1 MQTILLTGFE
11 PFGGE
16 QSNPSWLA
24 AQQLDGYQLDDEV
37 RIVSRQLSCVFEKS
51 QQELKT
57 AIDELKP
64 VLVLALGQA
73 GGRTELCFEKVAI
86 NFIDAR
92 IADNAGIQP
101 VGEPVVAEG
110 PTAYFTT
117 LPIKAMVNHLKQQG
131 IPAAV
136 SYTAGTYVCNTVFYA
151 LMHQLRHNPKVR
163 AGFLH
168 IPYAPEQAIGKAVAS
183 MPVDMVVNA
192 LKLCLPVALRTA
204 EDLQL
209 AAGTLD

>member
-16 QSNPSWLA
+16 QKNPSWLA
-24 AQQLDGYQLDDEV
+24 VQQLDGYQLDDEV
-37 RIVSRQLSCVFEKS
+37 QIVSRQLSCEFEKS

-57 AIDELKP
+57 AIDELTP
-64 VLVLALGQA
+64 VLVLAVGQA

-92 IADNAGIQP
+92 IADNAGQQP
-101 VGEPVVAEG
+101 VGTPVVTDG

-117 LPIKAMVNHLKQQG
+117 LPIKAMVNNLKQQG

-151 LMHQLRHNPKVR
+151 LMHQLKDKPKVR

-183 MPVDMVVNA
+183 MPVDMVVRA
-192 LKLCLPVALRTA
+192 LKLCLPVALQST
-204 EDLQL
+204 EDLQI

>member
-1 MQTILLTGFE
+1 MHTILLTGFE

-24 AQQLDGYQLDDEV
+24 VQQLDGYQLDDEV
-37 RIVSRQLSCVFEKS
+37 QIVSRQLSCVFEKS

-64 VLVLALGQA
+64 VLVLAVGQA
-73 GGRTELCFEKVAI
+73 GGRTELCFEKVAV

-92 IADNAGIQP
+92 IADNAGQQP
-101 VGEPVVAEG
+101 VGTPVVNDG

-117 LPIKAMVNHLKQQG
+117 LPIKAIVNSLKQQG

-151 LMHQLRHNPKVR
+151 LMHQLKDKPKVR

-183 MPVDMVVNA
+183 MPVDMVVRA
-192 LKLCLPVALRTA
+192 LKLCLPVALQST
-204 EDLQL
+204 EDLQI

>member
-24 AQQLDGYQLDDEV
+24 VQQLDGYQLDDEV
-37 RIVSRQLSCVFEKS
+37 QIVSRQLSCVFEKS
-51 QQELKT
+51 QIELQT
-57 AIDELKP
+57 AIVELKP
-64 VLVLALGQA
+64 VLVLAVGQA

-92 IADNAGIQP
+92 IADNAGTQP
-101 VGEPVVAEG
+101 LGEPVVAEG

-117 LPIKAMVNHLKQQG
+117 LPIKAIVNSLKQQG

-151 LMHQLRHNPKVR
+151 LMHQLKDKPKVR

-183 MPVDMVVNA
+183 MPVDMVVRA
-192 LKLCLPVALRTA
+192 LKLCLPVALRST
-204 EDLQL
+204 EDFQI

>member
-24 AQQLDGYQLDDEV
+24 VQQLDCYQLDDEV
-37 RIVSRQLSCVFEKS
+37 QIVSRQLSCVFEKS
-51 QQELKT
+51 QQELKA
-57 AIDELKP
+57 AIAELKP
-64 VLVLALGQA
+64 VLVLAVGQA

-92 IADNAGIQP
+92 IADNAGQQP
-101 VGEPVVAEG
+101 VGLPVVTEG

-151 LMHQLRHNPKVR
+151 LMHQLRDQPKVR

-168 IPYAPEQAIGKAVAS
+168 IPYAPEQAVGKAVAS
-183 MPVDMVVNA
+183 MPVDMVVRA
-192 LKLCLPVALRTA
+192 LKLCLPMALQSS
-204 EDLQL
+204 EDLQI

>member
-1 MQTILLTGFE
+1 MHSILLTGFE

-16 QSNPSWLA
+16 QTNPSWLA

-37 RIVSRQLSCVFEKS
+37 QIVSRQLSCEFEQS
-51 QQELKT
+51 QLELKT
-57 AIDELKP
+57 AIAELNP
-64 VLVLALGQA
+64 VLVLAIGQA

-92 IADNAGIQP
+92 IADNAGQQP
-101 VGEPVVAEG
+101 IDKTVVTEG
-110 PTAYFTT
+110 PAAYFTT
-117 LPIKAMVNHLKQQG
+117 LPVKAMVNSLKQDG

-151 LMHQLRHNPKVR
+151 LMHQLRDNPKVR

-183 MPVDMVVNA
+183 MPVDMVVRA
-192 LKLCLPVALRTA
+192 LKLCLPVALQSS
-204 EDLQL
+204 EDMQI

>member
-1 MQTILLTGFE
+1 MHSILLTGFE

-16 QSNPSWLA
+16 QTNPSWLA

-37 RIVSRQLSCVFEKS
+37 QIVSRQLSCEFEQS
-51 QQELKT
+51 QQQLKT
-57 AIDELKP
+57 AIAELNP
-64 VLVLALGQA
+64 VLVLAIGQA

-92 IADNAGIQP
+92 IADNAGQQP
-101 VGEPVVAEG
+101 IDKTVVAEG
-110 PTAYFTT
+110 PAAYFTT
-117 LPIKAMVNHLKQQG
+117 LPIKAMVNSLKQAG

-151 LMHQLRHNPKVR
+151 LMHQLRDTSKVR

-168 IPYAPEQAIGKAVAS
+168 IPYAPEQAIGKSVAS
-183 MPVDMVVNA
+183 MPVDMVVRA
-192 LKLCLPVALRTA
+192 LKLCLPVALQSS
-204 EDLQL
+204 EDMQI

>member
-16 QSNPSWLA
+16 QSNPSWQA
-24 AQQLDGYQLDDEV
+24 VQQLNGYQLDDEV
-37 RIVSRQLSCVFEKS
+37 QIVSRQLSCVFEKS

-57 AIDELKP
+57 AIEELKP

-73 GGRTELCFEKVAI
+73 GGRTDLCFEKVAI

-92 IADNAGIQP
+92 IADNAGQQP
-101 VGEPVVAEG
+101 LDKPVVSDG

-117 LPIKAMVNHLKQQG
+117 LPVKAMVNSLKHQG
-131 IPAAV
+131 IPASV
-136 SYTAGTYVCNTVFYA
+136 SYTAGTYVCNTVFYT
-151 LMHQLRHNPKVR
+151 LMHQLKDTPKVR

-183 MPVDMVVNA
+183 MPVDMVVQA
-192 LKLCLPVALRTA
+192 LKICLPVALQSI
-204 EDLQL
+204 EDLQI

>member
-24 AQQLDGYQLDDEV
+24 VQQLDGYQLDDEV
-37 RIVSRQLSCVFEKS
+37 QIVSRQLSCVFEKS
-51 QQELKT
+51 RQELKT

-64 VLVLALGQA
+64 VLVVALGQA
-73 GGRTELCFEKVAI
+73 GGRAELCFEKVAI

-92 IADNAGIQP
+92 IADNAGQQP
-101 VGEPVVAEG
+101 VDKSVVTEG
-110 PTAYFTT
+110 PAAYFTT
-117 LPIKAMVNHLKQQG
+117 LPIKAMVNSLKQQG

-151 LMHQLRHNPKVR
+151 LMHQLKDKPKVR

-192 LKLCLPVALRTA
+192 LKLCLPVALQTT
-204 EDLQL
+204 EDLQI

>member
-16 QSNPSWLA
+16 KSNPSWLA
-24 AQQLDGYQLDDEV
+24 VQQLDGYQLDDEV
-37 RIVSRQLSCVFEKS
+37 QIVSRQLSCVFEKS

-64 VLVLALGQA
+64 VLVVALGQA
-73 GGRTELCFEKVAI
+73 GGRAELCFEKVAI

-92 IADNAGIQP
+92 IADNAGQQP
-101 VGEPVVAEG
+101 VDKSVVTEG
-110 PTAYFTT
+110 PAAYFTT
-117 LPIKAMVNHLKQQG
+117 LPIKAMVNSLKQQG

-151 LMHQLRHNPKVR
+151 LMHQLKDKPKVR

-192 LKLCLPVALRTA
+192 LKLCLPVALQTT
-204 EDLQL
+204 EDLQI

>member
-24 AQQLDGYQLDDEV
+24 VQQLDGYQLDDEV
-37 RIVSRQLSCVFEKS
+37 QIVSRQLSCVFEQS
-51 QQELKT
+51 QQELK
-57 AIDELKP
+57 AALAELNP

-92 IADNAGIQP
+92 IADNAGQQP
-101 VGEPVVAEG
+101 VGRPVVTDG

-117 LPIKAMVNHLKQQG
+117 LPIKAMVNSLKQHG
-131 IPAAV
+131 IPATV

-151 LMHQLRHNPKVR
+151 LMHQLKNSPKVR

-168 IPYAPEQAIGKAVAS
+168 IPYAPEQAVGKAVAS
-183 MPVDMVVNA
+183 MPVDMAVRA
-192 LKLCLPVALRTA
+192 LKLCLPVALQSS

>member
-16 QSNPSWLA
+16 QSNPSWLV

-37 RIVSRQLSCVFEKS
+37 QIVSRQLSCVFEKS
-51 QQELKT
+51 QQELKA

-64 VLVLALGQA
+64 VLVLAVGQA

-92 IADNAGIQP
+92 IADNAGQQP
-101 VGEPVVAEG
+101 VGMPVITDG

-117 LPIKAMVNHLKQQG
+117 LPIKAMVNSLKQQG

-151 LMHQLRHNPKVR
+151 LMHQLKDQPKVR

-168 IPYAPEQAIGKAVAS
+168 IPYAPEQAVGKAVAS

-192 LKLCLPVALRTA
+192 LKLCLPVALQTN
-204 EDLQL
+204 EDLQI
-209 AAGTLD
+209 AAGRLD

>member
-24 AQQLDGYQLDDEV
+24 VQQLDGYQLDDEV
-37 RIVSRQLSCVFEKS
+37 QIVSRQLSCVFEQS
-51 QQELKT
+51 QQELKA
-57 AIDELKP
+57 AIDELNP
-64 VLVLALGQA
+64 VLVLAVGQA

-92 IADNAGIQP
+92 IADNAGQQP
-101 VGEPVVAEG
+101 IDKPVVIDG
-110 PTAYFTT
+110 PAAYFTT
-117 LPIKAMVNHLKQQG
+117 LPIKAMVNSLKQQG
-131 IPAAV
+131 MPAAV
-136 SYTAGTYVCNTVFYA
+136 SYTAGTYVCNTIFYA
-151 LMHQLRHNPKVR
+151 LMHQLKDKPKVR

-183 MPVDMVVNA
+183 MPVAMVVNA
-192 LKLCLPVALRTA
+192 LKLCLPVALQTT
-204 EDLQL
+204 EDLQI

>member
-1 MQTILLTGFE
+1 MHSILLTGFE

-16 QSNPSWLA
+16 QTNPSWLA

-37 RIVSRQLSCVFEKS
+37 QIVSRQLSCEFEQS
-51 QQELKT
+51 QQQLKT
-57 AIDELKP
+57 AIAELNP
-64 VLVLALGQA
+64 VLVLAIGQA

-92 IADNAGIQP
+92 IADNAGQQP
-101 VGEPVVAEG
+101 IDKTVVAEG
-110 PTAYFTT
+110 PAAYFTT
-117 LPIKAMVNHLKQQG
+117 LPIKAMVNSLKQAG

-151 LMHQLRHNPKVR
+151 LMHQLRDTPKVR

-168 IPYAPEQAIGKAVAS
+168 IPYAPEQAIGKSVAS
-183 MPVDMVVNA
+183 MPVDMVVRA
-192 LKLCLPVALRTA
+192 LKLCLPVALQSS
-204 EDLQL
+204 EDMQI

>member
-16 QSNPSWLA
+16 KSNPSWLA
-24 AQQLDGYQLDDEV
+24 VQQLDGYQLDDEV
-37 RIVSRQLSCVFEKS
+37 QIVSRQLSCVFEKS

-64 VLVLALGQA
+64 VLVVALGQA
-73 GGRTELCFEKVAI
+73 GGRAELCFEKVAI

-92 IADNAGIQP
+92 IADNAGQQP
-101 VGEPVVAEG
+101 VDKSVVTEG
-110 PTAYFTT
+110 PAAYFTT
-117 LPIKAMVNHLKQQG
+117 LPIKAMVNSLKQQG

-151 LMHQLRHNPKVR
+151 LMHHLKNQPKVR

-183 MPVDMVVNA
+183 MPVDIVVRA
-192 LKLCLPVALRTA
+192 LKLCLPVALQTT
-204 EDLQL
+204 EDLRI

>member
-1 MQTILLTGFE
+1 MYTILLTGFE

-24 AQQLDGYQLDDEV
+24 VQQLDGYQLDDEV
-37 RIVSRQLSCVFEKS
+37 QIVSRQLSCVFEKS
-51 QQELKT
+51 QNELQK
-57 AIDELKP
+57 AIEELTP

-92 IADNAGIQP
+92 IADNAGAQP
-101 VGEPVVAEG
+101 LDKPIVPDG

-117 LPIKAMVNHLKQQG
+117 LPIKAMVNSLKQQG

-136 SYTAGTYVCNTVFYA
+136 SYTAGTYVCNTIFYA
-151 LMHQLRHNPKVR
+151 LMHQLKDTPKVR

-168 IPYAPEQAIGKAVAS
+168 IPYAPEQAVGKAVAS
-183 MPVDMVVNA
+183 MPVDMVVQA
-192 LKLCLPVALRTA
+192 LKLCLPVALQTT
-204 EDLQL
+204 EDLHI
-209 AAGTLD
+209 AGGTLD